1 MSVPYSGLR
10 VGMTITM
17 PHTSDPDRFFGNAG
31 PRYRERLAGQRDLL
45 ESLVGQDI
53 MIDGALSNNGFYA
66 DLTDGEVPGYG
77 GKIFLR
83 ENYFPAGQ
91 TFPFRGLEQERGR
104 DVRNART
111 MAARTNLPH
120 GPESIVASYLSGI
133 KGKNAAQQGDIL
145 KEQAGVEGPA
155 PNRKGYSGGKTRR
168 HRRSRKSLKKH
179 RYYK

>member
-1 MSVPYSGLR
+1 
-10 VGMTITM
+10 
-17 PHTSDPDRFFGNAG
+17 
-31 PRYRERLAGQRDLL
+31 
-45 ESLVGQDI
+45 
-53 MIDGALSNNGFYA
+53 
-66 DLTDGEVPGYG
+66 
-77 GKIFLR
+77 
-83 ENYFPAGQ
+83 
-91 TFPFRGLEQERGR
+91 
-104 DVRNART
+104 

-168 HRRSRKSLKKH
+168 HRRYRKSLKKR

>member
-1 MSVPYSGLR
+1 
-10 VGMTITM
+10 M

-31 PRYRERLAGQRDLL
+31 PRGRERLVGQRDFL
-45 ESLVGQDI
+45 ESLVGEDI

-91 TFPFRGLEQERGR
+91 TFPVRGLAQERGR

-133 KGKNAAQQGDIL
+133 ESKNAAQQDDIL
-145 KEQAGVEGPA
+145 REQAGVEGPA

-168 HRRSRKSLKKH
+168 HHRSRKSLKKR